1 MLPKKLTEVKIRI
14 LRLEGKTNLWN
25 RLKIRWQFRDA
36 YLVINGKRQKEIP
49 FYNRKL
55 V

>member
-1 MLPKKLTEVKIRI
+1 MLMKKVSHLK
-14 LRLEGKTNLWN
+14 LEGKTNPWN